1 MAAKLKV
8 GTEVV
13 VIAGAEKNSTGLI
26 TSINRKKQTVTVE
39 GVNMRKKAQRPTGE
53 SEGGIIEFEGPIH
66 ISNVMSKEKF
76 DSRKAAKA

>member
-1 MAAKLKV
+1 MANKLKV

-13 VIAGAEKNSTGLI
+13 VIAGGEKGKTGTI
-26 TSINRKKQTVTVE
+26 ISINRKKETVTVD
-39 GVNMRKKAQRPTGE
+39 GVNIRKKAQRPTSE
-53 SEGGIIEFEGPIH
+53 SEGGIVEFPGPLH